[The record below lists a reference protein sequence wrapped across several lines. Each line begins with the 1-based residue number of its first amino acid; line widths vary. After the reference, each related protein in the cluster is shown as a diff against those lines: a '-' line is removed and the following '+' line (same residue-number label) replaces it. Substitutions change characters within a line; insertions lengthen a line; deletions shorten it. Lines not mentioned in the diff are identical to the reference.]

1 MGIPKF
7 IWVIGFIITLVL
19 SVTTIAYFFNIDPS
33 NYIIYLIWF
42 VALAILYLVLSPDR
56 KSIFVE

>member
-7 IWVIGFIITLVL
+7 IWVIGFIITLIL

-42 VALAILYLVLSPDR
+42 IALAILYLVLSPNR